1 MDVIS
6 VGEMLIDF
14 TMQGRNEQGKPILM
28 CVIPEV
34 PRPMQ

>member
-14 TMQGRNEQGKPILM
+14 TPERKPILM

>member
-14 TMQGRNEQGKPILM
+14 TPGKEAILM